1 MKPTV
6 PHRTIRGELLY
17 TSRKPG
23 REGHER
29 GREFYTI
36 VVHADGRRTLNSHC
50 EIDDPPPVIRD
61 VTLSFDVAQRPT
73 DALVRLSVGDRFVGT
88 SWFRFGARELECEA
102 YTALEG
108 RVSQRAGVEAPIG
121 AFGTHPIQADAMLMS
136 LASRTSGADWQRFP
150 ELWMCS
156 LDHRGATGPML
167 MKHPNGLRLA
177 FVGEERIT
185 VKAGTFDTWHFR
197 IGDNV
202 AQEAVDEGS
211 ANEPGKHPPYDMW
224 TTSDG
229 DFVCVKAQVTGYMQT
244 HYELVTLTR

>member
-1 MKPTV
+1 
-6 PHRTIRGELLY
+6 
-17 TSRKPG
+17 
-23 REGHER
+23 
-29 GREFYTI
+29 
-36 VVHADGRRTLNSHC
+36 
-50 EIDDPPPVIRD
+50 VIRD
-61 VTLSFDVAQRPT
+61 VTLSFDAQRRPT

-88 SWFRFGARELECEA
+88 SWFRFGAGELECEA

-108 RVSQRAGVEAPIG
+108 RVSQRASVDAPIA

-136 LASRTSGADWQRFP
+136 LASRTGGPDWQRFP

-167 MKHPNGLRLA
+167 MKHPHGLQLA
-177 FVGEERIT
+177 YAGEERVT

-202 AQEAVDEGS
+202 AQEAVEEGS
-211 ANEPGKHPPYDMW
+211 ANEPGKHPPYDLW
-224 TTSDG
+224 CTSDG

-244 HYELVTLTR
+244 EYELVGLG